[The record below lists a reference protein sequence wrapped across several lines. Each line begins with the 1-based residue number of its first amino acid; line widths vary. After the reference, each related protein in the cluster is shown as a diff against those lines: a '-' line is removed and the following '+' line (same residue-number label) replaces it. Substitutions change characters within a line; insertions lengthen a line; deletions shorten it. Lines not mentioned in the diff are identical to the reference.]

1 MTRTR
6 GAMTKARKIAN
17 LVIFVPL
24 GILLIV
30 LCVAN
35 RESVTLALNP
45 FQPQD
50 SVLSVSA
57 PLFVLLFV
65 SVIFGMAVGS
75 AVTWLSQ
82 GRYRKQARIEAR
94 EAIKWQ
100 QNSKPGV
107 SPVEAKQLRIK

>member
-1 MTRTR
+1 
-6 GAMTKARKIAN
+6 MTKVRKIAN
-17 LVIFVPL
+17 LVIFVPV

-35 RESVTLALNP
+35 RQSVTLALNP

-57 PLFVLLFV
+57 PLFVLLFL
-65 SVIFGMAVGS
+65 SVIFGMGVGS
-75 AVTWLSQ
+75 MVTWWNQ
-82 GRYRKQARIEAR
+82 GRYRKQARAEAR
-94 EAIKWQ
+94 EAMKWQ
-100 QNSKPGV
+100 QNGRPAI

>member
-1 MTRTR
+1 
-6 GAMTKARKIAN
+6 MTKVRKIAN

-35 RESVTLALNP
+35 RQSVTLALNP

-57 PLFVLLFV
+57 PLFAVLFL

-75 AVTWLSQ
+75 MVTWWNQ
-82 GRYRKQARIEAR
+82 GRYRKQARTEAR
-94 EAIKWQ
+94 EALKWQ
-100 QNSKPGV
+100 QNGKPSI